1 LAGAPAA
8 LSISQYFSCLIQ
20 LIIYAKSFKSDFCP
34 GNFGRGSRRP
44 FNITILFLLKTNNQ
58 NQTHPYYSKTFHNS
72 VYHNI
77 IRLYHQLSI
86 INRWFNRISALFET
100 SFARNPLYIIRIA
113 PQKWCF
119 YLHIYSEFRVDDVQL
134 KTLIRSYL
142 ESDSRL
148 GMIKQSMLLII
159 FHSNQTE

>member
-1 LAGAPAA
+1 MQSLLNLAFVLEILAGAPAT
-8 LSISQYFSCLIQ
+8 LSISQYF
-20 LIIYAKSFKSDFCP
+20 
-34 GNFGRGSRRP
+34 
-44 FNITILFLLKTNNQ
+44 FLLKTNYQ

-134 KTLIRSYL
+134 KTPIRSYL

-148 GMIKQSMLLII
+148 GIIKQIMLLII

>member
-1 LAGAPAA
+1 MAGAPAA

-20 LIIYAKSFKSDFCP
+20 ITKLGKVFEICLLYWKFWQGLSP
-34 GNFGRGSRRP
+34 P
-44 FNITILFLLKTNNQ
+44 FQYHNTFLLNSNNQ
-58 NQTHPYYSKTFHNS
+58 NQTHPYYSKTFYNS

-119 YLHIYSEFRVDDVQL
+119 YLHIYSEFRVDDAQI
-134 KTLIRSYL
+134 KTPIRSYL

-148 GMIKQSMLLII
+148 GIIKQIMLLII